1 MMNGPNGSSETFNPG
16 DKVRVQDEKTKLW
29 DTLSVVVKKD
39 NDRPYILK
47 SGCKTFRRNA
57 KFIRR
62 SIVPDESQEVNPLEE
77 RRHSGGR
84 KQPPFEAKID
94 HTTSVI
100 GPVTR
105 SQART

>member
-1 MMNGPNGSSETFNPG
+1 MLTQCTTTPIFRNLANGEFYCKG
-16 DKVRVQDEKTKLW
+16 L
-29 DTLSVVVKKD
+29 
-39 NDRPYILK
+39 YMLK
-47 SGCKTFRRNA
+47 SGHKTFKRNA

-62 SIVPDESQEVNPLEE
+62 STVPDESQEANPLEG

-105 SQART
+105 SRART